1 MKKLQRR
8 RVLSILLATVL
19 VICGVFPVNAETV
32 SETSLEPAKEL
43 TSEDMFLSE
52 DVVSYIAEF
61 FVDDIIDTGN
71 TQWTSATEVVDVVPM
86 YEETGSE
93 VTSYTVNLTEGYV
106 VISAYADVPN
116 IIMEWSDEAEPL
128 YTVLDSSENS
138 KIIYTG
144 VLEYFSQSENNTLLT
159 LDGEVI
165 PCTAVTDTVTA
176 RRSINNVP
184 QKVYAAFLKEKT
196 DYLNSIEGQIR
207 PFANHRDEYITDPY
221 EHAQNVYNA
230 YDWVEY
236 ESADHWSS
244 YANYA
249 DMDMF
254 VATLNDCGPTAIV
267 NIVKMYGNKYNRSN
281 IKNESDYDVFDTA
294 LEVNTEHFNKT
305 GTWYYD
311 TASGGLGTDNDTA
324 NRFIMDVFDKYGVSV
339 NVSTR
344 ILASYERIKNTLDST
359 NRLMYLMLEGHKV
372 YSDHVVVGFAYLR
385 LYSDDLYAYKSY
397 LKVADGHNDDGARYI
412 DIGDVLTDYFW
423 RVDF

>member
-19 VICGVFPVNAETV
+19 MICGVFPVNAETV

-144 VLEYFSQSENNTLLT
+144 VLEYFAQSENNTLLT

-281 IKNESDYDVFDTA
+281 IKNESDYDVFDTV
-294 LEVNTEHFNKT
+294 LEVNTEHFNET
-305 GTWYYD
+305 GIWYFNP
-311 TASGGLGTDNDTA
+311 ASGGTGTQNGSA
-324 NRFIMDVFDKYGVSV
+324 NHFIMDVFDKYGVSV
-339 NVSTR
+339 NVSAKPF
-344 ILASYERIKNTLDST
+344 ASYANIKSTLDST
-359 NRLMYLMLEGHKV
+359 NKLAYLMIGAHSV
-372 YSDHVVVGFAYLR
+372 YRDHVVVGFAYLR

-397 LKVADGHNDDGARYI
+397 LKVADGYNGDGPRYI
-412 DIGDVLTDYFW
+412 DIGDLPAFSFW